1 MSLSSLGTIALGVSP
16 VTDQVSINGH
26 YAVIVN
32 AYALPGADSVK
43 MAAAFRA
50 RLNAVVPRLP
60 HDITLTPF
68 WDQTTLIVASQ
79 QALRDAILLGALLA
93 IVVIYAFLRSFR
105 LTLVAAAVIP
115 LA

>member
-1 MSLSSLGTIALGVSP
+1 M
-16 VTDQVSINGH
+16 
-26 YAVIVN
+26 
-32 AYALPGADSVK
+32 
-43 MAAAFRA
+43 
-50 RLNAVVPRLP
+50 
-60 HDITLTPF
+60 TPF

-115 LA
+115 LAMAIALLALQLTGQTLNLMSVGGLAVAVGLIIDDADRRDREHRAQPARSSPNGRWMRRSRCR